1 MLAAGKG
8 PQRCKAEA
16 APGHNAMFTYAIR
29 RLLQAIPLLLFISI
43 ILFTILHYMPG
54 GPLAPYM
61 NNPHITAADIA
72 RLKHNFGLD
81 RPVPLQYLSW
91 LGKYVTGD
99 WGWSTMN
106 SEPARQAIFERLP
119 ATLQLMGI
127 SYLVAIT
134 LGLVFGILAAVKPYS
149 PIDYFVTTFAFF
161 GFSMPVFWFALM
173 LQMLFAVHGIHW
185 QAFGYEV
192 DYHFPSA
199 EMTSTEGGGF
209 WDRVQHLVLPVTTL
223 SLLNLATW
231 SRFTRA
237 SMQEVLHTEY
247 MRTAAAKGLP
257 FLQILLKHGLKNAL
271 MPVVTITALSLPGLF
286 SGAIVT
292 ETIFAWPGMGRL
304 FITALQQQDFSL
316 LMAYLVLS
324 AFLVILFNLLADLAY
339 GWLDPRV
346 RYD

>member
-1 MLAAGKG
+1 ML
-8 PQRCKAEA
+8 
-16 APGHNAMFTYAIR
+16 TYTIR
-29 RLLQAIPLLLFISI
+29 RILQAIPLLILISV
-43 ILFTILHYMPG
+43 ILFAILHQMPG

-61 NNPHITAADIA
+61 QNPHITAADIA

-81 RPVPLQYLSW
+81 RPVWVQYVSW
-91 LGKYVTGD
+91 LGKYVSGD

-106 SEPARQAIFERLP
+106 STPVTEAIMERLP
-119 ATLQLMGI
+119 ATLELMGVSFI
-127 SYLVAIT
+127 VSVA
-134 LGLVFGILAAVKPYS
+134 LGLVLGIIAAVKPYS

-173 LQMLFAVHGIHW
+173 LQMIFSVGGIHF
-185 QAFGYEV
+185 QAFGYAF
-192 DYHFPSA
+192 DFNLPSA
-199 EMTSTEGGGF
+199 GATSTEGGDF
-209 WDRVQHLVLPVTTL
+209 IDRVKHLVLPVTTL
-223 SLLNLATW
+223 ALIQLATW

-257 FLQILLKHGLKNAL
+257 FMRILLKHGLKNAL
-271 MPVVTITALSLPGLF
+271 MPVVTITALALPGLF
-286 SGAIVT
+286 GGAIIT

-316 LMAYLVLS
+316 LMAFLVVS
-324 AFLVILFNLLADLAY
+324 AFLVVLFNLLADLTY

-346 RYD
+346 KYD

>member
-1 MLAAGKG
+1 M
-8 PQRCKAEA
+8 
-16 APGHNAMFTYAIR
+16 
-29 RLLQAIPLLLFISI
+29 AIPLMIFISI
-43 ILFTILHYMPG
+43 ILFAILHEMPG

-61 NNPHITAADIA
+61 QNPHITAADIA

-81 RPVPLQYLSW
+81 RPVYVQYLSW
-91 LGKYVTGD
+91 LGKYVAGD

-106 SEPARQAIFERLP
+106 STAAKDAIMERLP
-119 ATLQLMGI
+119 ATLELIGA
-127 SYLVAIT
+127 STVVAIVV
-134 LGLVFGILAAVKPYS
+134 GLIFGIVAAVKPYS

-173 LQMLFAVHGIHW
+173 LQMIFAVKGIHL
-185 QAFGYEV
+185 QAFGYAFN
-192 DYHFPSA
+192 YNTPSA
-199 EMTSTEGGGF
+199 GMTSTEGGGF
-209 WDRVQHLVLPVTTL
+209 LDRVQHFILPTMTL
-223 SLLNLATW
+223 ALLNLATW

-257 FLQILLKHGLKNAL
+257 FMRILLKHGLRNAL
-271 MPVVTITALSLPGLF
+271 MPVVTIAALSLPGLF
-286 SGAIVT
+286 SGAIIT

-304 FITALQQQDFSL
+304 FFTALQQQDFSL

-324 AFLVILFNLLADLAY
+324 AFLVVLFNLIADLAY

-346 RYD
+346 KYD